1 MTFASGGITDWQ
13 AWVGIEKIWNSE
25 PRPGSMSRYVP
36 SGSRMPAR
44 VVVMGAIPPM
54 AGTLWQPAQLVLL

>member
-25 PRPGSMSRYVP
+25 PRFGSMSR
-36 SGSRMPAR
+36 
-44 VVVMGAIPPM
+44 
-54 AGTLWQPAQLVLL
+54 